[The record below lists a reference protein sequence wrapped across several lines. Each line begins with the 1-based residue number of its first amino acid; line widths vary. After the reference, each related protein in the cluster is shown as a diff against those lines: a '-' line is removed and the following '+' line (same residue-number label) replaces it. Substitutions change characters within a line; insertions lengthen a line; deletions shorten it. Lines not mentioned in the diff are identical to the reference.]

1 MTGKLTTAQRVAQ
14 LLALQPG
21 AEITISLIQMPA
33 FLVTNHVEAMDRTA
47 VSKLEEWT
55 RTRKEPGVLWVQ
67 PRLQDGKERKA

>member
-14 LLALQPG
+14 LPALQPG
-21 AEITISLIQMPA
+21 AEIKISLELLPA
-33 FLVTNHVEAMDRTA
+33 YLNLYHVEAMDRTA
-47 VSKLEEWT
+47 VSKLEERT